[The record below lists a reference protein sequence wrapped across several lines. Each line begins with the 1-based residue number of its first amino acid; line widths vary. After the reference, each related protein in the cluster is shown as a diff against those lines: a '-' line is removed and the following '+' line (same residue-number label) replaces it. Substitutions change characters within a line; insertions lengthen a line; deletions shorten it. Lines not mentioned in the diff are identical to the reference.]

1 MRFHLRRPSMPA
13 IAADFGASCIRM
25 LQRSA
30 DGLSVSTAVEQPC
43 EPTAAFDLD
52 AHLGTAS
59 EVVAKSVADSAW
71 AGKRI
76 VASMPA
82 SIVTMTHL
90 KLNPGEDLDTAI
102 QTRIQDLGINPM
114 IRSIEVNS
122 PWNSSR
128 SGRELLCI
136 AMPRASV
143 LRYVAMLHEHGL
155 EITGVYSPASM
166 MLRAFQHLNRRGSD
180 VDTATM
186 YIDLEPSMVT
196 VAFGHGDMLVS
207 ARQMTNT
214 MAATATAVA
223 PPRAARPSIAQTSP
237 AASDTDVLT
246 ALNRRQQTASSSMPA
261 IPSGGCDTSS
271 AMSDLCEELH
281 MCIRHHQSL
290 FGETPLTR
298 VVFTGAGALEANQC
312 RAIAQSLQ
320 LPAQIGDPLARWTA
334 TPSGSPSQDW
344 GLQIRPQWAIAAGLA
359 SPDHKDD
366 LI

>member
-1 MRFHLRRPSMPA
+1 MRFNLRRSSMPA

-25 LQRSA
+25 LQRSV
-30 DGLSVSTAVEQPC
+30 DGSAVSAAVEHACAP
-43 EPTAAFDLD
+43 AAQFDLESHI
-52 AHLGTAS
+52 ANAS
-59 EVVAKSVADSAW
+59 EAVAKVVADPAW
-71 AGKRI
+71 SGKRI

-90 KLNPGEDLDTAI
+90 KISPGEDLDTAI

-114 IRSIEVNS
+114 IRSIEITS
-122 PWNSSR
+122 PWKSTR
-128 SGRELLCI
+128 GGRELLCI

-186 YIDLEPSMVT
+186 YIDLEPTMVT
-196 VAFGHGDMLVS
+196 VAFGHGESLVS
-207 ARQMTNT
+207 ARHMSNT
-214 MAATATAVA
+214 VASSGVAMA
-223 PPRAARPSIAQTSP
+223 PPLTARVPTTESSTEAP
-237 AASDTDVLT
+237 DTDVLT
-246 ALNRRQQTASSSMPA
+246 ALNRRQHTAPASMPA
-261 IPSGGCDTSS
+261 IPLGGCESNNS
-271 AMSDLCEELH
+271 IQDLCEELH

-320 LPAQIGDPLARWTA
+320 LPAQVGDPLARWTA
-334 TPSGSPSQDW
+334 SEQAAPSQDW
-344 GLQIRPQWAIAAGLA
+344 GLQIRPQWTIAAGLA
-359 SPDHKDD
+359 SPDDKDNAS
-366 LI
+366 